1 MFKIPRLDQLV
12 GGPKYHSTRTF
23 AGMLT
28 FAVKRT
34 VSWPSQITN
43 TKFDTAKNM

>member
-1 MFKIPRLDQLV
+1 MFKIPRLDQLA
-12 GGPKYHSTRTF
+12 GGLKYNSTHTF

-43 TKFDTAKNM
+43 TKFDTPKNL